1 LFSHCSHREDFID
14 IFRLLVGPSLYPNP
28 RDGEGKKALLVL
40 CSSPDRI
47 NDFYKKFAPRLINSG
62 KIDIK
67 AVTSDYSA
75 TALHLLCKNYG
86 QDNENNLIDMIRLL
100 IAHGTQVDAL
110 DKNGATALHLLCEN
124 YQGSNLKAIVQLFIS
139 EGIDVHLR
147 DHERR
152 NAVYY
157 LCMNSSGSLLMDA
170 FQVLVDKGAD
180 VTELYGKQNALHSF
194 CRYYKGEDMVEVMK
208 LFIQKG
214 VNLTTTD
221 KDGRNA
227 LHLLC
232 LFVHHDKN
240 ITACLVAIL
249 IVHMDKASR
258 TAVDYF
264 KSNALHYLC
273 GNKCLTDGD
282 GSVLVI
288 ISLLIDSGIEVN
300 QLNNNGNNALHLLL
314 QNDRYR
320 EDTINVIR
328 LLVEGGINL
337 NQLNRSG
344 KNALHLLYQHYHRQD
359 LPESIQI
366 FVDNG
371 VNVEAS
377 YYQFANSAL
386 D

>member
-1 LFSHCSHREDFID
+1 
-14 IFRLLVGPSLYPNP
+14 
-28 RDGEGKKALLVL
+28 
-40 CSSPDRI
+40 
-47 NDFYKKFAPRLINSG
+47 
-62 KIDIK
+62 
-67 AVTSDYSA
+67 
-75 TALHLLCKNYG
+75 
-86 QDNENNLIDMIRLL
+86 MIRLL

-157 LCMNSSGSLLMDA
+157 LCMNSSGSLLMDI
-170 FQVLVDKGAD
+170 FQVLIDKGAD
-180 VTELYGKQNALHSF
+180 VTALYGKQNALHSF
-194 CRYYKGEDMVEVMK
+194 CRYYKGEDMVGVMK
-208 LFIQKG
+208 LFIKKG
-214 VNLTTTD
+214 VNLTATD

-227 LHLLC
+227 LHL
-232 LFVHHDKN
+232 FGHHDKN

-273 GNKCLTDGD
+273 SSKCPTDGD

-300 QLNNNGNNALHLLL
+300 QLNNNGNNAPHLLL

-328 LLVEGGINL
+328 LLVESGINL

-359 LPESIQI
+359 LPEIIQI

-371 VNVEAS
+371 VNV
-377 YYQFANSAL
+377 
-386 D
+386 